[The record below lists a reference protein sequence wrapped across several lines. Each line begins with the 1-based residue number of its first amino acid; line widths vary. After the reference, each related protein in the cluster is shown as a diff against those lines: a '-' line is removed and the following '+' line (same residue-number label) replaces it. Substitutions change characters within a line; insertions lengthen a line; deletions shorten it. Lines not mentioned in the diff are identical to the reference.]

1 MKVQGGK
8 IVAPRNYP
16 GPKLSAEELAEKKTR
31 KYPHMFP
38 PEGTVMYRFLT
49 SRGIH
54 VWISMVCLFSADCF

>member
-38 PEGTVMYRFLT
+38 PEGTVMYKFLT

-54 VWISMVCLFSADCF
+54 VWISMVCRFSAHCF